1 MPFAVSTGMA
11 IVQALVA
18 FIGRSLGKIL
28 SALFDWAVIA
38 IFGYASGTEKT
49 FLAALLAAAGA
60 WPLLLFGIVEPK
72 VAAFVLAFVRVPGWI
87 PPSVIRWIWVG
98 LTLAV
103 PLAVGVAMAARQPAG
118 QPRRSWPARLL
129 RGFPITAG
137 LSGALLITLVTVPVL
152 RLVSAVRRRKDVQT
166 PLVTD
171 ATSYREV
178 ARRVVTSLAEHG
190 RPVRRVRPPWWLT
203 APLRIL
209 SGVDHDA
216 FQSRIPTDLAYFE
229 GSDVV
234 LALYP
239 SGLLIRGRRDALALA
254 QGLVVE
260 AVSDL
265 DVWQTSDPRAQ
276 DIERRIARLWR
287 AAQATAPGRQDP
299 PAGESLQAIV
309 RAIEKLPAESD
320 DWQIVYRK
328 ALQLSRV
335 LDGQP
340 QLLAGLIH
348 AGPVHKEETTMP
360 RHEDRARQNGNDHP
374 RGAAHLIGAIGNQLL
389 EIARIEVELVRAEL
403 ASDARSGIRALV
415 GLGVA
420 AVAALTGLNLLL
432 VALVLALATIMP
444 GWLAAVI
451 VATVVLGTGALTGYV
466 GWRQRPRSPLTLTRK
481 SLKEDWEWLKAQ
493 LA

>member
-1 MPFAVSTGMA
+1 MPFALSTGMA

-28 SALFDWAVIA
+28 GALFDWAVIA

-60 WPLLLFGIVEPK
+60 WPLLLFGIAAPK
-72 VAAFVLAFVRVPGWI
+72 VAAFVLAFVPVPAWV

-103 PLAVGVAMAARQPAG
+103 PLAVGAAMAARQPAD

-152 RLVSAVRRRKDVQT
+152 RLVSAVRRRKDVQA
-166 PLVTD
+166 PIVTD

-178 ARRVVTSLAEHG
+178 ARRVVTILGEHG

-209 SGVDHDA
+209 AGVDHDA
-216 FQSRIPTDLAYFE
+216 FQSRIPSDLAYFE

-239 SGLLIRGRRDALALA
+239 SGLLIRGRPDALALA

-260 AVSDL
+260 GVSDL
-265 DVWQTSDPRAQ
+265 EVWQTSDPRAQ
-276 DIERRIARLWR
+276 DIERRIARFWR
-287 AAQATAPGRQDP
+287 AAQATGRPDP
-299 PAGESLQAIV
+299 TAGESLHEIV
-309 RAIEKLPAESD
+309 RAIEKLPAEYD

-328 ALQLSRV
+328 ALQLGRV

-348 AGPVHKEETTMP
+348 AGPGHKEETTMP
-360 RHEDRARQNGNDHP
+360 RHDHRARQNGSDHAP
-374 RGAAHLIGAIGNQLL
+374 STPHLIGAIGNQLL
-389 EIARIEVELVRAEL
+389 ELARTEVDLVRAEL
-403 ASDARSGIRALV
+403 ASDARSGIRTLV

-420 AVAALTGLNLLL
+420 VAAALTGLNLLL
-432 VALVLALATIMP
+432 VALVLALTTIIP

-451 VATVVLGTGALTGYV
+451 VATVVFGAGAIAGCV
-466 GWRQRPRSPLTLTRK
+466 GWMQRPRSPLTLTRK